1 MFDSS
6 KFFNGFFGKI
16 QPGMCRLTM
25 NGNIAIK
32 CSNGYRTYN
41 DKKQRLT
48 NVTNFCFD
56 MGSELFFVVPTMKVS
71 EGDIIL
77 VEGKPKY
84 VIANRK
90 AYIEVVDYETSE
102 IKKIVPERHVF
113 MGSSYCYGKIVSMF
127 GSNFKGG
134 KGLKKIMK
142 MMMMSQIFG
151 GQNGGQN
158 GGSLNFGM
166 GNLGQM
172 MMMSSL
178 FGGNSDMDF
187 FNDMFDGL
195 SFDTDDEE
203 TPDRCTKKS
212 KKNVV
217 KKVEVVEGDD
227 TDDDEGFDEG
237 DVDPEYD
244 DNNESEEA

>member
-6 KFFNGFFGKI
+6 KFFNGFFGKV

-41 DKKQRLT
+41 DKQQRLT

-56 MGSELFFVVPTMKVS
+56 MGSELFFVIPTMKVS

-84 VIANRK
+84 VIAISK

-134 KGLKKIMK
+134 RGLKKIMK

-151 GQNGGQN
+151 GQNGG
-158 GGSLNFGM
+158 SSDFGM
-166 GNLGQM
+166 GNIGQM
-172 MMMSSL
+172 MMLSSL

-203 TPDRCTKKS
+203 TDRPAKKTKK
-212 KKNVV
+212 KVV
-217 KKVEVVEGDD
+217 KKVEV
-227 TDDDEGFDEG
+227 DDEGDEA
-237 DVDPEYD
+237 DPEYD
-244 DNNESEEA
+244 DNNESEED

>member
-6 KFFNGFFGKI
+6 KFFNGFFGKV

-41 DKKQRLT
+41 DKQQRLT

-56 MGSELFFVVPTMKVS
+56 MGSELFFVIPTMKVS

-84 VIANRK
+84 VIAISK

-134 KGLKKIMK
+134 RGLKKIMK

-151 GQNGGQN
+151 GQNGG
-158 GGSLNFGM
+158 SSDFGM
-166 GNLGQM
+166 GNIGQM

-195 SFDTDDEE
+195 SFDIDDEE
-203 TPDRCTKKS
+203 TDRPAKKTKK
-212 KKNVV
+212 KVV
-217 KKVEVVEGDD
+217 KKVEV
-227 TDDDEGFDEG
+227 DDEGDEA
-237 DVDPEYD
+237 DPEYD
-244 DNNESEEA
+244 DNNELEED

>member
-6 KFFNGFFGKI
+6 KFFNGFFGKV

-41 DKKQRLT
+41 DKQQRLT

-56 MGSELFFVVPTMKVS
+56 MGSELFFVIPTMKVS

-84 VIANRK
+84 VIAISK

-127 GSNFKGG
+127 GNNFKGG
-134 KGLKKIMK
+134 RGLKKIMK
-142 MMMMSQIFG
+142 MMMLSQIFG
-151 GQNGGQN
+151 GQNGG
-158 GGSLNFGM
+158 SSDFGM
-166 GNLGQM
+166 GNIGQM

-203 TPDRCTKKS
+203 TDRPAKKI
-212 KKNVV
+212 KKKVV
-217 KKVEVVEGDD
+217 KKVEV
-227 TDDDEGFDEG
+227 DDEGDES
-237 DVDPEYD
+237 DPEYD
-244 DNNESEEA
+244 DNNESEED

>member
-6 KFFNGFFGKI
+6 KFFNGFFGKV

-41 DKKQRLT
+41 DKQQRLT

-56 MGSELFFVVPTMKVS
+56 MGSELFFVIPTMKVS

-84 VIANRK
+84 VLAISK

-134 KGLKKIMK
+134 RGLKKIMK

-151 GQNGGQN
+151 GQNGG
-158 GGSLNFGM
+158 SSNFGM
-166 GNLGQM
+166 GNIGQM
-172 MMMSSL
+172 MMISSL

-203 TPDRCTKKS
+203 TDRPAKKTKK
-212 KKNVV
+212 KVV
-217 KKVEVVEGDD
+217 KKVEV
-227 TDDDEGFDEG
+227 DDEGDEA
-237 DVDPEYD
+237 DPEYD
-244 DNNESEEA
+244 DNNESEED

>member
-1 MFDSS
+1 MLDSS
-6 KFFNGFFGKI
+6 KFFNGFFGKV

-41 DKKQRLT
+41 AKQQRLT

-56 MGSELFFVVPTMKVS
+56 MGSELFFVIPTMKVS

-84 VIANRK
+84 VIAISK

-134 KGLKKIMK
+134 RGLKKIMK
-142 MMMMSQIFG
+142 MMMLSQIFG
-151 GQNGGQN
+151 GQNGG
-158 GGSLNFGM
+158 SSDFGM
-166 GNLGQM
+166 GNIGQM

-203 TPDRCTKKS
+203 TDRPAKKTKK
-212 KKNVV
+212 KVV
-217 KKVEVVEGDD
+217 KTVEV
-227 TDDDEGFDEG
+227 DDEGDEA
-237 DVDPEYD
+237 DPEYD
-244 DNNESEEA
+244 DNNESEED

>member
-41 DKKQRLT
+41 DKQQRLT

-56 MGSELFFVVPTMKVS
+56 MGSELFFVIPTMKVS

-84 VIANRK
+84 VIAISK

-134 KGLKKIMK
+134 RGLKKIMK
-142 MMMMSQIFG
+142 MMMMSQIFS
-151 GQNGGQN
+151 GQN
-158 GGSLNFGM
+158 GGSSDFGM
-166 GNLGQM
+166 GNIGQM

-203 TPDRCTKKS
+203 TPDRPAKKTKK
-212 KKNVV
+212 KVV
-217 KKVEVVEGDD
+217 KKVEV
-227 TDDDEGFDEG
+227 DDEGDEA
-237 DVDPEYD
+237 DPEYD
-244 DNNESEEA
+244 DDTDNENEED

>member
-6 KFFNGFFGKI
+6 KFFNGFFGKV

-41 DKKQRLT
+41 DKQQRLT

-56 MGSELFFVVPTMKVS
+56 MGSELFFVIPTMKVS

-84 VIANRK
+84 VLAISK

-134 KGLKKIMK
+134 RGLKKIMK
-142 MMMMSQIFG
+142 MMMLSQIFG
-151 GQNGGQN
+151 GQNGG
-158 GGSLNFGM
+158 SSDFGM
-166 GNLGQM
+166 GNIGQM

-203 TPDRCTKKS
+203 TDRPAKKTKK
-212 KKNVV
+212 KVV
-217 KKVEVVEGDD
+217 KKVEV
-227 TDDDEGFDEG
+227 DDEGDEA
-237 DVDPEYD
+237 DPEYD
-244 DNNESEEA
+244 DNNESEED

>member
-6 KFFNGFFGKI
+6 KFFNGFFGKV

-32 CSNGYRTYN
+32 CSNDIYRTYN
-41 DKKQRLT
+41 DKQQRLT

-56 MGSELFFVVPTMKVS
+56 MGSELFFVIPTMKVS

-84 VIANRK
+84 VIAISK

-134 KGLKKIMK
+134 RGLKKIMK
-142 MMMMSQIFG
+142 
-151 GQNGGQN
+151 
-158 GGSLNFGM
+158 
-166 GNLGQM
+166 M

-203 TPDRCTKKS
+203 TDRPAKKTKK
-212 KKNVV
+212 KVV
-217 KKVEVVEGDD
+217 KKVEV
-227 TDDDEGFDEG
+227 DDEGDEA
-237 DVDPEYD
+237 DPEYD
-244 DNNESEEA
+244 DNNESEED

>member
-6 KFFNGFFGKI
+6 KFFNGFFGKV

-41 DKKQRLT
+41 DKQQRLT

-56 MGSELFFVVPTMKVS
+56 MGSELFFVIPTMKVS

-84 VIANRK
+84 VIAISK

-134 KGLKKIMK
+134 RGLKKIMK

-151 GQNGGQN
+151 GQNGG
-158 GGSLNFGM
+158 SSNFGM
-166 GNLGQM
+166 GNIGQM

-203 TPDRCTKKS
+203 TDRPAKKTKK
-212 KKNVV
+212 KVV
-217 KKVEVVEGDD
+217 KKVEV
-227 TDDDEGFDEG
+227 DDEGDEA
-237 DVDPEYD
+237 DPEYD
-244 DNNESEEA
+244 DNNESEED

>member
-1 MFDSS
+1 MLDSS
-6 KFFNGFFGKI
+6 KFFNGFFGKV

-41 DKKQRLT
+41 DKQQRLT

-56 MGSELFFVVPTMKVS
+56 MGSELFFVIPTMKVS

-84 VIANRK
+84 VIAISK

-134 KGLKKIMK
+134 RGLKKIMK
-142 MMMMSQIFG
+142 MMMLSQIFG
-151 GQNGGQN
+151 GQNG
-158 GGSLNFGM
+158 SSSDFGM
-166 GNLGQM
+166 GNIGQM

-203 TPDRCTKKS
+203 TDRPAKKI
-212 KKNVV
+212 KKKVV
-217 KKVEVVEGDD
+217 KKVEV
-227 TDDDEGFDEG
+227 DDEGDEA
-237 DVDPEYD
+237 DPEYD
-244 DNNESEEA
+244 DNNESEED

>member
-6 KFFNGFFGKI
+6 KFFNGFFGKV

-41 DKKQRLT
+41 DKQQRLT

-56 MGSELFFVVPTMKVS
+56 MGSELFFVIPTMKVS

-84 VIANRK
+84 VIAISK

-134 KGLKKIMK
+134 RGLKKIMK
-142 MMMMSQIFG
+142 MMMLSQIFG
-151 GQNGGQN
+151 GQNGG
-158 GGSLNFGM
+158 SSDFGM
-166 GNLGQM
+166 GNIGQM

-203 TPDRCTKKS
+203 SDRPAKKTKK
-212 KKNVV
+212 KVV
-217 KKVEVVEGDD
+217 KKVEV
-227 TDDDEGFDEG
+227 DDEGDEA
-237 DVDPEYD
+237 DPEYD
-244 DNNESEEA
+244 DNNESEED

>member
-6 KFFNGFFGKI
+6 NFFNGFFGKV

-41 DKKQRLT
+41 DKQQRLT

-56 MGSELFFVVPTMKVS
+56 MGSELFFVIPTMKVS

-84 VIANRK
+84 VIAISK

-134 KGLKKIMK
+134 RGLKKIMK

-151 GQNGGQN
+151 GQNGG
-158 GGSLNFGM
+158 SSDFGM
-166 GNLGQM
+166 GNIGQM

-203 TPDRCTKKS
+203 TDRPAKKTKK
-212 KKNVV
+212 KVV
-217 KKVEVVEGDD
+217 KKVEV
-227 TDDDEGFDEG
+227 DDEGDEA
-237 DVDPEYD
+237 DPEYD
-244 DNNESEEA
+244 DNNESEED

>member
-6 KFFNGFFGKI
+6 NFFNGFFGKV

-41 DKKQRLT
+41 DKQQRLT

-56 MGSELFFVVPTMKVS
+56 MGSELFFVIPTMKVS

-84 VIANRK
+84 VIAISK

-134 KGLKKIMK
+134 RGLKKIMK

-151 GQNGGQN
+151 GQNGG
-158 GGSLNFGM
+158 SSDFGM
-166 GNLGQM
+166 GNIGQM

-203 TPDRCTKKS
+203 TDRPAKKI
-212 KKNVV
+212 KKKVV
-217 KKVEVVEGDD
+217 KKVEV
-227 TDDDEGFDEG
+227 DDEGDEA
-237 DVDPEYD
+237 DPEYD
-244 DNNESEEA
+244 DNNESEED

>member
-41 DKKQRLT
+41 DKQQRLT

-56 MGSELFFVVPTMKVS
+56 MGSELFFVIPTMKVS

-84 VIANRK
+84 VIAISK

-134 KGLKKIMK
+134 RGLKKIMK

-151 GQNGGQN
+151 GQNGG
-158 GGSLNFGM
+158 SSDFGM
-166 GNLGQM
+166 GNIGQM
-172 MMMSSL
+172 MMLSSL

-203 TPDRCTKKS
+203 TPDRLTKKS
-212 KKNVV
+212 KKKVT
-217 KKVEVVEGDD
+217 KKKIEVVEEDD
-227 TDDDEGFDEG
+227 TDDEDIYEI
-237 DVDPEYD
+237 
-244 DNNESEEA
+244 DNENEED

>member
-6 KFFNGFFGKI
+6 KFFNGFFGKV
-16 QPGMCRLTM
+16 QYGMCRLTM

-41 DKKQRLT
+41 DKQQRLT

-56 MGSELFFVVPTMKVS
+56 MGSELFFVIPTMKVS

-84 VIANRK
+84 VIAISK

-134 KGLKKIMK
+134 RGLKKIMK
-142 MMMMSQIFG
+142 MMMLSQIFG
-151 GQNGGQN
+151 GQNGG
-158 GGSLNFGM
+158 SSDFGM
-166 GNLGQM
+166 GNIGQM

-203 TPDRCTKKS
+203 SDRPAKKI
-212 KKNVV
+212 KKKVV
-217 KKVEVVEGDD
+217 KKVEV
-227 TDDDEGFDEG
+227 DDEGDEA
-237 DVDPEYD
+237 DPEYD
-244 DNNESEEA
+244 DNNESEED

>member
-6 KFFNGFFGKI
+6 KFFNGFFGKV

-41 DKKQRLT
+41 DKQQRLT

-56 MGSELFFVVPTMKVS
+56 MGSELFFVIPTMKVS

-84 VIANRK
+84 VIAISK

-134 KGLKKIMK
+134 RGLKKIMK

-151 GQNGGQN
+151 GQNGG
-158 GGSLNFGM
+158 SSDFGM
-166 GNLGQM
+166 GNIGQM

-203 TPDRCTKKS
+203 TDRPAKKTKK
-212 KKNVV
+212 KVV
-217 KKVEVVEGDD
+217 KKVEV
-227 TDDDEGFDEG
+227 DDEGDEA
-237 DVDPEYD
+237 DPEYD
-244 DNNESEEA
+244 DNNESEED

>member
-6 KFFNGFFGKI
+6 KFFNGFFGKV

-41 DKKQRLT
+41 DKQQRLT

-56 MGSELFFVVPTMKVS
+56 MGSELFFVIPTMKVS

-84 VIANRK
+84 VIAISK

-127 GSNFKGG
+127 GNNFKGG
-134 KGLKKIMK
+134 RGLKKIMK
-142 MMMMSQIFG
+142 MMMLSQIFG
-151 GQNGGQN
+151 GQNGG
-158 GGSLNFGM
+158 SSDFGM
-166 GNLGQM
+166 GNIGQM

-195 SFDTDDEE
+195 SFDSDDEE
-203 TPDRCTKKS
+203 TDRPAKKTKK
-212 KKNVV
+212 KVV
-217 KKVEVVEGDD
+217 KKVEV
-227 TDDDEGFDEG
+227 DDEGDEA
-237 DVDPEYD
+237 DPEYD
-244 DNNESEEA
+244 DNNESEED

>member
-6 KFFNGFFGKI
+6 KFFNGFFGKV

-41 DKKQRLT
+41 DKQQRLT

-56 MGSELFFVVPTMKVS
+56 MGSELFFVIPTMKVS
-71 EGDIIL
+71 EGDIIV

-84 VIANRK
+84 VIAISK

-134 KGLKKIMK
+134 RGLKKIMK

-151 GQNGGQN
+151 GQNGG
-158 GGSLNFGM
+158 SSDFGM
-166 GNLGQM
+166 GNIGQM

-178 FGGNSDMDF
+178 FGGNSDLDF

-203 TPDRCTKKS
+203 TDRPAKKTKK
-212 KKNVV
+212 KVV
-217 KKVEVVEGDD
+217 KKVEV
-227 TDDDEGFDEG
+227 DDEGDEA
-237 DVDPEYD
+237 DPEYD
-244 DNNESEEA
+244 DNNESEED

>member
-6 KFFNGFFGKI
+6 KFFNGFFGKV

-41 DKKQRLT
+41 DKQQRLT

-56 MGSELFFVVPTMKVS
+56 MGSELFFVIPTMKVS

-84 VIANRK
+84 VIAISK

-134 KGLKKIMK
+134 RGLKKIMK

-151 GQNGGQN
+151 GQNGG
-158 GGSLNFGM
+158 SSDFGM
-166 GNLGQM
+166 GNIGQM

-203 TPDRCTKKS
+203 TDRPAKKI
-212 KKNVV
+212 KKKVV
-217 KKVEVVEGDD
+217 KKVEV
-227 TDDDEGFDEG
+227 DDEGDEA
-237 DVDPEYD
+237 DPEYD
-244 DNNESEEA
+244 DNNESEED

>member
-6 KFFNGFFGKI
+6 KFFNGFFGKV

-41 DKKQRLT
+41 DKQQRLT

-56 MGSELFFVVPTMKVS
+56 MGSELFFVIPTMKVS

-84 VIANRK
+84 VIAISK

-134 KGLKKIMK
+134 RGLKKIMK

-151 GQNGGQN
+151 GQNGG
-158 GGSLNFGM
+158 SSDFGM
-166 GNLGQM
+166 GNIGQM

-203 TPDRCTKKS
+203 SDRPTKKI
-212 KKNVV
+212 KKKVV
-217 KKVEVVEGDD
+217 KKVEV
-227 TDDDEGFDEG
+227 DDEGDEA
-237 DVDPEYD
+237 DPEYV
-244 DNNESEEA
+244 DNNESEED

>member
-6 KFFNGFFGKI
+6 KFFNGFFGKV

-41 DKKQRLT
+41 DKQQRLT

-56 MGSELFFVVPTMKVS
+56 MGSELFFVIPTMKVS

-84 VIANRK
+84 VIAISK

-134 KGLKKIMK
+134 RGLKKIMK
-142 MMMMSQIFG
+142 MMMLSQIFG
-151 GQNGGQN
+151 GQNGG
-158 GGSLNFGM
+158 SSDFGM
-166 GNLGQM
+166 GNIGQM

-195 SFDTDDEE
+195 SFDTDNEE
-203 TPDRCTKKS
+203 SDRPAKKI
-212 KKNVV
+212 KKKVV
-217 KKVEVVEGDD
+217 KKVEV
-227 TDDDEGFDEG
+227 DDEGDEA
-237 DVDPEYD
+237 DPEYD
-244 DNNESEEA
+244 DNNELEED

>member
-6 KFFNGFFGKI
+6 KFFNGFFGKV

-41 DKKQRLT
+41 DKQQRLT

-56 MGSELFFVVPTMKVS
+56 MGSELFFVIPTMKVS

-84 VIANRK
+84 VIAISK

-127 GSNFKGG
+127 GNNFKGG
-134 KGLKKIMK
+134 RGLKKIMK
-142 MMMMSQIFG
+142 MMMLSQIFG
-151 GQNGGQN
+151 GQNGG
-158 GGSLNFGM
+158 SSDFGM
-166 GNLGQM
+166 GNIGQM

-203 TPDRCTKKS
+203 TDRPAKKTKK
-212 KKNVV
+212 KVV
-217 KKVEVVEGDD
+217 KKVEV
-227 TDDDEGFDEG
+227 DDEGDEA
-237 DVDPEYD
+237 DPEYD
-244 DNNESEEA
+244 DNNELEED

>member
-6 KFFNGFFGKI
+6 KFFNGFFGKV

-41 DKKQRLT
+41 DKQQRLT

-56 MGSELFFVVPTMKVS
+56 MGSELFFVIPTMKVS

-84 VIANRK
+84 VIAISK

-134 KGLKKIMK
+134 RGLKKIMK

-151 GQNGGQN
+151 GQNGG
-158 GGSLNFGM
+158 SSDFGM
-166 GNLGQM
+166 GNIGQM
-172 MMMSSL
+172 MMLSSL

-203 TPDRCTKKS
+203 SDRPDKKI
-212 KKNVV
+212 KKKVV
-217 KKVEVVEGDD
+217 KKVEV
-227 TDDDEGFDEG
+227 DDEGDEA
-237 DVDPEYD
+237 DPEYD
-244 DNNESEEA
+244 DNNESEED

>member
-1 MFDSS
+1 MLDSS
-6 KFFNGFFGKI
+6 KFFNGFFGKV

-41 DKKQRLT
+41 DKQQRLT

-56 MGSELFFVVPTMKVS
+56 MGSELFFVIPTMKVS

-84 VIANRK
+84 VIAISK

-134 KGLKKIMK
+134 RGLKKIMK

-151 GQNGGQN
+151 GQNGG
-158 GGSLNFGM
+158 SSDFGM
-166 GNLGQM
+166 GNIGQM

-203 TPDRCTKKS
+203 TDRPAKKTKK
-212 KKNVV
+212 KVV
-217 KKVEVVEGDD
+217 KKVEV
-227 TDDDEGFDEG
+227 DDEGDEA
-237 DVDPEYD
+237 DPEYD
-244 DNNESEEA
+244 DNNESEED

>member
-41 DKKQRLT
+41 DKQQRLT

-56 MGSELFFVVPTMKVS
+56 MGSELFFVIPTMKVS

-84 VIANRK
+84 VIAISK

-134 KGLKKIMK
+134 RGLKKIMK

-151 GQNGGQN
+151 GQNGG
-158 GGSLNFGM
+158 SSDFGM
-166 GNLGQM
+166 GNIGQM

-203 TPDRCTKKS
+203 SDRPAKKI
-212 KKNVV
+212 KKKVV
-217 KKVEVVEGDD
+217 KKVEV
-227 TDDDEGFDEG
+227 DDEGDEA
-237 DVDPEYD
+237 DPEYD
-244 DNNESEEA
+244 DNNESEED

>member
-6 KFFNGFFGKI
+6 KFFNGCFGKV

-41 DKKQRLT
+41 DKQQRLT

-56 MGSELFFVVPTMKVS
+56 MGSELFFVIPTMKVS

-84 VIANRK
+84 VIAISK

-134 KGLKKIMK
+134 RGLKKIMK

-151 GQNGGQN
+151 GQNGG
-158 GGSLNFGM
+158 SSDFGM
-166 GNLGQM
+166 GNIGQM

-203 TPDRCTKKS
+203 TDRPAKKTKK
-212 KKNVV
+212 KVV
-217 KKVEVVEGDD
+217 KKVEV
-227 TDDDEGFDEG
+227 DDEGDEA
-237 DVDPEYD
+237 DPEYD
-244 DNNESEEA
+244 DNNESEED

>member
-6 KFFNGFFGKI
+6 KFFNGFFGKV

-41 DKKQRLT
+41 DKQQRLT

-56 MGSELFFVVPTMKVS
+56 MGSELFFVIPTMKVS

-84 VIANRK
+84 VIAISK

-127 GSNFKGG
+127 GNNFKGG
-134 KGLKKIMK
+134 RGLKKIMK
-142 MMMMSQIFG
+142 MMMLSQIFG
-151 GQNGGQN
+151 GQNGG
-158 GGSLNFGM
+158 SSDFGM
-166 GNLGQM
+166 GNIGQM

-203 TPDRCTKKS
+203 SDRPAKKI
-212 KKNVV
+212 KKKVV
-217 KKVEVVEGDD
+217 KKVEV
-227 TDDDEGFDEG
+227 DDEGDEA
-237 DVDPEYD
+237 DPEYD
-244 DNNESEEA
+244 DNNESEED

>member
-6 KFFNGFFGKI
+6 KFFNGFFGKV

-41 DKKQRLT
+41 DKQQRLT

-56 MGSELFFVVPTMKVS
+56 MGSELFFVIPTMKVS

-84 VIANRK
+84 VIAISK

-134 KGLKKIMK
+134 RGLKKIMK
-142 MMMMSQIFG
+142 MMMLSQIFG
-151 GQNGGQN
+151 GQNGG
-158 GGSLNFGM
+158 SSNFGM
-166 GNLGQM
+166 GNIGQM

-203 TPDRCTKKS
+203 TDRPAKKTKK
-212 KKNVV
+212 KVV
-217 KKVEVVEGDD
+217 KKVEV
-227 TDDDEGFDEG
+227 DDEGDEA
-237 DVDPEYD
+237 DPEYD
-244 DNNESEEA
+244 DNNESEED

>member
-6 KFFNGFFGKI
+6 KFFNGFFGKV

-41 DKKQRLT
+41 DKQQRLT

-56 MGSELFFVVPTMKVS
+56 MGSELFFVIPTMKVS

-84 VIANRK
+84 VIAISK

-113 MGSSYCYGKIVSMF
+113 MGSSYCYGKIVSIF

-134 KGLKKIMK
+134 RGLKKIMK
-142 MMMMSQIFG
+142 MMMLSQIFG
-151 GQNGGQN
+151 GQNGG
-158 GGSLNFGM
+158 SSDFGM
-166 GNLGQM
+166 GNIGQM

-203 TPDRCTKKS
+203 TDRPAKKTKK
-212 KKNVV
+212 KVV
-217 KKVEVVEGDD
+217 KKVEV
-227 TDDDEGFDEG
+227 DDEGDEA
-237 DVDPEYD
+237 DPEYFD
-244 DNNESEEA
+244 DNNESEED

>member
-6 KFFNGFFGKI
+6 KFFNGFFGKV

-41 DKKQRLT
+41 DKQQRLT

-56 MGSELFFVVPTMKVS
+56 MGSELFFVIPTMKVS

-84 VIANRK
+84 VIAISK

-127 GSNFKGG
+127 GNNFKGG
-134 KGLKKIMK
+134 RGLKKIMK
-142 MMMMSQIFG
+142 MMMLSQIFG
-151 GQNGGQN
+151 GQNE
-158 GGSLNFGM
+158 GSSDFGM
-166 GNLGQM
+166 GNIGQM

-203 TPDRCTKKS
+203 SDRPAKKI
-212 KKNVV
+212 KKKVV
-217 KKVEVVEGDD
+217 KKVEV
-227 TDDDEGFDEG
+227 DDEGDEA
-237 DVDPEYD
+237 DPEYD
-244 DNNESEEA
+244 DNNESEED

>member
-217 KKVEVVEGDD
+217 KKVEVVEEDD

-244 DNNESEEA
+244 NNNESEED

>member
-6 KFFNGFFGKI
+6 KFFNGFFGKV

-41 DKKQRLT
+41 DKQQRLT

-56 MGSELFFVVPTMKVS
+56 MGSELFFVIPTMKVS

-84 VIANRK
+84 VIAISK

-134 KGLKKIMK
+134 RGLKKIMK

-151 GQNGGQN
+151 GQNGG
-158 GGSLNFGM
+158 SSDFGM
-166 GNLGQM
+166 GNIGQM

-203 TPDRCTKKS
+203 SDRPAKKTKK
-212 KKNVV
+212 KVV
-217 KKVEVVEGDD
+217 KKVEV
-227 TDDDEGFDEG
+227 DDEGDES
-237 DVDPEYD
+237 DPEYD
-244 DNNESEEA
+244 DNNESEED

>member
-6 KFFNGFFGKI
+6 KFFSGFFGKV
-16 QPGMCRLTM
+16 QPGMCRLTI

-41 DKKQRLT
+41 DKQQRLT

-56 MGSELFFVVPTMKVS
+56 MGSELFFVIPTMKVS

-84 VIANRK
+84 VIAISK

-127 GSNFKGG
+127 GNNFKGG
-134 KGLKKIMK
+134 RGLKKIMK
-142 MMMMSQIFG
+142 MMMLSQIFG
-151 GQNGGQN
+151 GQNGG
-158 GGSLNFGM
+158 SSDFGM
-166 GNLGQM
+166 GNIGQM

-203 TPDRCTKKS
+203 TDRPVKKTKK
-212 KKNVV
+212 KVV
-217 KKVEVVEGDD
+217 KKVEV
-227 TDDDEGFDEG
+227 DDEGDEA
-237 DVDPEYD
+237 DPEYD
-244 DNNESEEA
+244 DNNESEED

>member
-6 KFFNGFFGKI
+6 KFFNGFFGKV

-41 DKKQRLT
+41 AKQQRLT

-56 MGSELFFVVPTMKVS
+56 MGSELFFVIPTMKVS

-84 VIANRK
+84 VIAISK

-127 GSNFKGG
+127 GNNFKGG
-134 KGLKKIMK
+134 RGLKKIMK

-151 GQNGGQN
+151 GQNGG
-158 GGSLNFGM
+158 SSDFGM
-166 GNLGQM
+166 GNIGQM

-203 TPDRCTKKS
+203 TDRPAKKTKK
-212 KKNVV
+212 KVV
-217 KKVEVVEGDD
+217 KKVEV
-227 TDDDEGFDEG
+227 DDEGDEA
-237 DVDPEYD
+237 DPEYD
-244 DNNESEEA
+244 DNNELEED

>member
-6 KFFNGFFGKI
+6 KFFNGFFGKV

-41 DKKQRLT
+41 DKQQRLT

-56 MGSELFFVVPTMKVS
+56 MGSELFFVIPTMKVS

-84 VIANRK
+84 VIAISK

-134 KGLKKIMK
+134 RGLKKIMK
-142 MMMMSQIFG
+142 MMMLSQIFG
-151 GQNGGQN
+151 GQNGG
-158 GGSLNFGM
+158 SSDFGM
-166 GNLGQM
+166 GNIGQM

-195 SFDTDDEE
+195 SFDIDDEE
-203 TPDRCTKKS
+203 TDRPAKKTKK
-212 KKNVV
+212 KVV
-217 KKVEVVEGDD
+217 KKVEV
-227 TDDDEGFDEG
+227 DDEGDEA
-237 DVDPEYD
+237 DPEYD
-244 DNNESEEA
+244 DNNESEED

>member
-6 KFFNGFFGKI
+6 KFFNGFFGKV

-41 DKKQRLT
+41 DKQQRLT

-56 MGSELFFVVPTMKVS
+56 MGSELFFVIPTMKVS

-84 VIANRK
+84 VIAISK

-134 KGLKKIMK
+134 RGLKKIMK
-142 MMMMSQIFG
+142 MMMLSQIFG
-151 GQNGGQN
+151 GQNGG
-158 GGSLNFGM
+158 SSDFGM
-166 GNLGQM
+166 GNIGQM

-203 TPDRCTKKS
+203 SDRPAKKTKK
-212 KKNVV
+212 KVV
-217 KKVEVVEGDD
+217 KKVEV
-227 TDDDEGFDEG
+227 DDEGDES
-237 DVDPEYD
+237 DPEYD
-244 DNNESEEA
+244 DNNETEED

>member
-6 KFFNGFFGKI
+6 KFFNGFFGKV

-41 DKKQRLT
+41 AKQQRLT

-56 MGSELFFVVPTMKVS
+56 MGSELFFVIPTMKVS

-84 VIANRK
+84 VIAISK

-134 KGLKKIMK
+134 RGLKKIMK

-151 GQNGGQN
+151 GQNGG
-158 GGSLNFGM
+158 SSDFGM
-166 GNLGQM
+166 GNIGQM

-203 TPDRCTKKS
+203 TDRPAKKTKK
-212 KKNVV
+212 KVV
-217 KKVEVVEGDD
+217 KKVEV
-227 TDDDEGFDEG
+227 DDEGDEA
-237 DVDPEYD
+237 DPEYD
-244 DNNESEEA
+244 DNNELEED

>member
-6 KFFNGFFGKI
+6 KFFNGFFGKV

-41 DKKQRLT
+41 DKQQRLT

-56 MGSELFFVVPTMKVS
+56 MGSELFFVIPTMKVS

-84 VIANRK
+84 VIAISK

-134 KGLKKIMK
+134 RGLKKIMK
-142 MMMMSQIFG
+142 MMMLSQIFG
-151 GQNGGQN
+151 GQNGG
-158 GGSLNFGM
+158 SSDFGM
-166 GNLGQM
+166 GNIGQM

-195 SFDTDDEE
+195 SFDTNDEE
-203 TPDRCTKKS
+203 SDRPAKKTKK
-212 KKNVV
+212 KVA
-217 KKVEVVEGDD
+217 KKVEV
-227 TDDDEGFDEG
+227 DDEGDEA
-237 DVDPEYD
+237 DPEYD
-244 DNNESEEA
+244 DNNETEED

>member
-6 KFFNGFFGKI
+6 KFFNGFFGKV

-41 DKKQRLT
+41 DKQQRLT

-56 MGSELFFVVPTMKVS
+56 MGSELFFVIPTMKVS

-84 VIANRK
+84 VIAISK

-134 KGLKKIMK
+134 RGLKKIMK
-142 MMMMSQIFG
+142 MMMLSQIFG
-151 GQNGGQN
+151 GQNGG
-158 GGSLNFGM
+158 SSDFGM
-166 GNLGQM
+166 GNIGQM

-203 TPDRCTKKS
+203 SDCPAKKTKK
-212 KKNVV
+212 KVV
-217 KKVEVVEGDD
+217 KKVEV
-227 TDDDEGFDEG
+227 DDEGDEA
-237 DVDPEYD
+237 DPEYD
-244 DNNESEEA
+244 DNNE